1 MASVK
6 SMDIG
11 RALSQLRWINML
23 LGVIIIV
30 FNIFGILGNLLNPG
44 VILMNAFSIVFA
56 GILCLYEMQMKKLG
70 QKLGIIII
78 LDAAYNVLI
87 LFCHPAFKNG
97 QRKITDDPTQNYTA
111 GESVSV
117 ELSCDE

>member
-11 RALSQLRWINML
+11 RALSQLRWIIML

-70 QKLGIIII
+70 QKLRRLYGFLYTYIGRS
-78 LDAAYNVLI
+78 LYLVL
-87 LFCHPAFKNG
+87 
-97 QRKITDDPTQNYTA
+97 
-111 GESVSV
+111 
-117 ELSCDE
+117 